1 MLETL
6 DLMQKYI
13 PTIARGDMDR
23 YRQAIAD
30 ARSWIIATLLGRE
43 FMVEIEAM
51 DRESE
56 LYRCTE
62 RLLAYKAYRLAIPK
76 LDLVETPNGFAVV
89 NDEKMVPAS
98 KDRVAALISS
108 FEASITQA
116 VGELLDY
123 LEDAAQYRELWSR
136 SPAFTLMTDSFLP
149 TLREFRRYGT
159 FVGNNLDFMA
169 ARPAFQSV
177 ILRYIEPRISR
188 ELSQAILQ
196 EMAAGDLS
204 ENHRRIIGDLK
215 FALAAYYNEKKE
227 LGEQSIARVRRQ
239 LEADPDAFPA
249 FKASELYA
257 EITAPKPE
265 RKENQP
271 FYVF

>member
-1 MLETL
+1 MLESL

-13 PTIARGDMDR
+13 PTIARGGIDR

-51 DRESE
+51 DREAE

-76 LDLVETPNGFAVV
+76 LDLVETANGFAVV
-89 NDEKMVPAS
+89 DDEKLVPAS
-98 KDRVAALISS
+98 RDRVAALVSS

-123 LEDAAQYRELWSR
+123 LEDTPMYRDLWSKA
-136 SPAFTLMTDSFLP
+136 PAFTFMTDSFLP

-159 FVGNNLDFMA
+159 FIGNNLDFMA

-188 ELSQAILQ
+188 ELSLEILK
-196 EMAAGDLS
+196 EVAAGNLS
-204 ENHRRIIGDLK
+204 ESHQRIIGDLK
-215 FALAAYYNEKKE
+215 FSLAAYYNEKTE

-239 LEADPDAFPA
+239 LEANPDAFPA
-249 FKASELYA
+249 FKGSELYA

-265 RKENQP
+265 GKENQP
-271 FYVF
+271 FYIF

>member
-1 MLETL
+1 MLETI
-6 DLMQKYI
+6 DHMQKYI
-13 PTIARGDMDR
+13 PTIARGDMER
-23 YRQAIAD
+23 YRQAIVD
-30 ARSWIIATLLGRE
+30 ARSWIIANLLGRE
-43 FMVEIEAM
+43 FMTEIEAM
-51 DRESE
+51 DKESE

-76 LDLVETPNGFAVV
+76 LDLVETKNGFAVV
-89 NDEKMVPAS
+89 NDNSLVPAS
-98 KDRVAALISS
+98 RERVSALVSS

-123 LEDAAQYRELWSR
+123 LEDASQYRELWSR
-136 SPAFTLMTDSFLP
+136 SPAFTVLTDSYLP
-149 TLREFRRYGT
+149 TLREFRRYGSFT
-159 FVGNNLDFMA
+159 GNHLDFMA

-196 EMAAGDLS
+196 EVAAGDLS
-204 ENHRRIIGDLK
+204 ESHKRIISDLK
-215 FALAAYYNEKKE
+215 FSMAAYYNEKQE

-249 FKASELYA
+249 FKTSELYA
-257 EITAPKPE
+257 EISAPKPE
-265 RKENQP
+265 QKEQKP
-271 FYVF
+271 FYIF